1 MPKTKYSHLSR
12 KDKIRFVILWQSEG
26 MSDKEIMK
34 RLGYSWP
41 SALSRLRR
49 HPFFESEVERVK
61 DKLKSPVGKRY
72 YRLKDK
78 EKQRITKLSKEGN
91 NYSQISRRTGI
102 TYTSIW
108 YYSKKAGLPSCR
120 LRKHLT
126 DNEKNE
132 ILRLHTL
139 GLKDRE
145 IAAKLGRH
153 IRTVH
158 RHLKL
163 MIGYRNGPPG
173 WKNAT
178 KAWKENSND

>member
-26 MSDKEIMK
+26 MSDKEMMK
-34 RLGYSWP
+34 RLDYSWP

-72 YRLKDK
+72 YRLTDE

-102 TYTSIW
+102 TYTTVL
-108 YYSKKAGLPSCR
+108 YYARKTGLSSCC
-120 LRKHLT
+120 LRKRVT
-126 DNEKNE
+126 DNEKTE
-132 ILRLHTL
+132 ILRLNTL

-145 IAAKLGRH
+145 IAEKLDRN
-153 IRTVH
+153 IRTVA
-158 RHLKL
+158 RYLKA
-163 MIGYRNGPPG
+163 MIGYRNAPPG
-173 WKNAT
+173 WRNVT
-178 KAWKENSND
+178 KVWEENSND